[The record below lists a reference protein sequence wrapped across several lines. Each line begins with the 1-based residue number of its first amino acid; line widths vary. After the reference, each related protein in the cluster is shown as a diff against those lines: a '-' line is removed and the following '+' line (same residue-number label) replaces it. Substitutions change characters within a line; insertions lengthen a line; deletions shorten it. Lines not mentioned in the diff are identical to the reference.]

1 MTSVVYKTYEEGD
14 KRNLNPEVACMKDQ
28 EQCVICRRFF
38 EQAETL
44 VQIPQCKHI
53 FHTKCLKRWLVEW
66 QKCPTCSRPIIKA

>member
-53 FHTKCLKRWLVEW
+53 FHTKCLKNKDFNEERNH
-66 QKCPTCSRPIIKA
+66 IIRGQGRVM